1 MVKCFTY
8 KATIVCRAECDT
20 GAEVGSRV
28 KWLNALRIEQPSF
41 AVQNVIPVLKWVRG

>member
-20 GAEVGSRV
+20 GAEVGASV
-28 KWLNALRIEQPSF
+28 KGLNALRIKQPSF
-41 AVQNVIPVLKWVRG
+41 VMQNVIPVLKWVRG